1 MNKKLFRS
9 NKDKMLGGVA
19 GGLAEYFAI
28 DPTLVRIIFVV
39 SLFAGG
45 AGVLAYII
53 LWIVVPEEP
62 FAFASPNAGSGNMG
76 GTGSTV
82 GTEGTQG
89 TENTMENGTGS
100 SETGST
106 QPNYQQY
113 YQAMAEQK
121 HKRSSIFG
129 VVLVV
134 VGLLFL
140 LDNFIPRIHFGD
152 FWPLFLIAIGIGL
165 LLNARK

>member
-1 MNKKLFRS
+1 MNKKLYRS

-62 FAFASPNAGSGNMG
+62 YTFPSSGTQTN
-76 GTGSTV
+76 TEKDEES
-82 GTEGTQG
+82 GTEPDQTA
-89 TENTMENGTGS
+89 
-100 SETGST
+100 
-106 QPNYQQY
+106 QPDPEQY
-113 YQAMAEQK
+113 ARAMAEQK
-121 HKRSSIFG
+121 HKRSSILG
-129 VVLVV
+129 VILVII
-134 VGLLFL
+134 GLLFL

-152 FWPLFLIAIGIGL
+152 FWPLVLVALGVGF

>member
-1 MNKKLFRS
+1 MNKKLYRS

-62 FAFASPNAGSGNMG
+62 YAFAAPNAGTGNAA
-76 GTGSTV
+76 GTEADP
-82 GTEGTQG
+82 GTEGNTG
-89 TENTMENGTGS
+89 TESGS
-100 SETGST
+100 SEEGNP
-106 QPNYQQY
+106 QPNYEQY
-113 YQAMAEQK
+113 QQAMAEQR

-129 VVLVV
+129 VILVV

-152 FWPLFLIAIGIGL
+152 FWPLLLVAIGIGL

>member
-1 MNKKLFRS
+1 MNKKLYRS

-62 FAFASPNAGSGNMG
+62 YVFA
-76 GTGSTV
+76 GTPAQ
-82 GTEGTQG
+82 TETKIKD
-89 TENTMENGTGS
+89 
-100 SETGST
+100 ETGP
-106 QPNYQQY
+106 QPDSPSQTNQQQY
-113 YQAMAEQK
+113 VQAMAVQK
-121 HKRSSIFG
+121 HKRSSILG
-129 VVLVV
+129 IVLIVI
-134 VGLLFL
+134 GLLFL

-152 FWPLFLIAIGIGL
+152 FWPLLLVAIGIGL

>member
-1 MNKKLFRS
+1 
-9 NKDKMLGGVA
+9 MLGGVA

-62 FAFASPNAGSGNMG
+62 YAFAAPNASAGNAA
-76 GTGSTV
+76 
-82 GTEGTQG
+82 GTETTSDTEGNTG
-89 TENTMENGTGS
+89 TESGS
-100 SETGST
+100 SQENA

-113 YQAMAEQK
+113 QQAMAEQK

-129 VVLVV
+129 VILVV

-152 FWPLFLIAIGIGL
+152 FWPLLLVAIGIGL

>member
-1 MNKKLFRS
+1 MNKKLYRS

-62 FAFASPNAGSGNMG
+62 YAFATPNPQPQD
-76 GTGSTV
+76 TV
-82 GTEGTQG
+82 NEEG
-89 TENTMENGTGS
+89 GS
-100 SETGST
+100 SPVDPA
-106 QPNYQQY
+106 QPGQYQKY

-129 VVLVV
+129 VVLVII
-134 VGLLFL
+134 GLLFL

-152 FWPLFLIAIGIGL
+152 FWPLLLVALGIGM

>member
-1 MNKKLFRS
+1 MNKKLYRS

-53 LWIVVPEEP
+53 LWMVVPEEP
-62 FAFASPNAGSGNMG
+62 FAFASPNAGAGSTPGTENIPGNESGT
-76 GTGSTV
+76 GTGSPD
-82 GTEGTQG
+82 E
-89 TENTMENGTGS
+89 EK
-100 SETGST
+100 T
-106 QPNYQQY
+106 QPGYNKY

-129 VVLVV
+129 VVLVA

-152 FWPLFLIAIGIGL
+152 FWPLLLVAVGVGL

>member
-1 MNKKLFRS
+1 MNKKLYRS
-9 NKDKMLGGVA
+9 NKEKMLGGVA
-19 GGLAEYFAI
+19 GGLAEYFSI

-62 FAFASPNAGSGNMG
+62 FAFASPGSKNESSPGEE
-76 GTGSTV
+76 T
-82 GTEGTQG
+82 
-89 TENTMENGTGS
+89 S
-100 SETGST
+100 SEMKESE
-106 QPNYQQY
+106 QPDPQQY
-113 YQAMAEQK
+113 YRAMEEQK
-121 HKRSSIFG
+121 HKRSSILGFI
-129 VVLVV
+129 LIV

-152 FWPLFLIAIGIGL
+152 FWPLVLVAIGVGL

>member
-1 MNKKLFRS
+1 MNKKLYRS

-19 GGLAEYFAI
+19 GGLAEYFSI
-28 DPTLVRIIFVV
+28 DSTLVRIIFVV

-62 FAFASPNAGSGNMG
+62 FAFTSPDLKNEPA
-76 GTGSTV
+76 
-82 GTEGTQG
+82 EGEET
-89 TENTMENGTGS
+89 S
-100 SETGST
+100 SEMKEGD
-106 QPNYQQY
+106 QPDPQKY
-113 YQAMAEQK
+113 YRAMEEQK
-121 HKRSSIFG
+121 HKRNSILG
-129 VVLVV
+129 VILVV
-134 VGLLFL
+134 IGLLFL

-152 FWPLFLIAIGIGL
+152 FWPLVLVAIGVGL

>member
-1 MNKKLFRS
+1 MNKKLYRS

-39 SLFAGG
+39 SLFVGG
-45 AGVLAYII
+45 AGILAYII

-62 FAFASPNAGSGNMG
+62 FAFATPNAQ
-76 GTGSTV
+76 
-82 GTEGTQG
+82 TESKAG
-89 TENTMENGTGS
+89 E
-100 SETGST
+100 ETGSIT
-106 QPNYQQY
+106 GETAIPNQQQY
-113 YQAMAEQK
+113 YQAMTEQK
-121 HKRSSIFG
+121 HKRSSVLGII
-129 VVLVV
+129 LVV
-134 VGLLFL
+134 IGLLFL

-152 FWPLFLIAIGIGL
+152 FWPLLLVAIGVGL

>member
-19 GGLAEYFAI
+19 GGLAEYFSI

-45 AGVLAYII
+45 AGILAYII

-62 FAFASPNAGSGNMG
+62 FAFAASNAGTGNTQQTESTPG
-76 GTGSTV
+76 TGDTTGTGS
-82 GTEGTQG
+82 
-89 TENTMENGTGS
+89 GS
-100 SETGST
+100 AEEDKA
-106 QPNYQQY
+106 QPDYQQY
-113 YQAMAEQK
+113 YRAMAEQK
-121 HKRSSIFG
+121 HKRSSVFG
-129 VVLVV
+129 VILVA

-152 FWPLFLIAIGIGL
+152 FWPLLLVAVGVGL

>member
-9 NKDKMLGGVA
+9 YKDKMLAGVA

-45 AGVLAYII
+45 AGVVAYII

-62 FAFASPNAGSGNMG
+62 YAFATPGPQTDTKSGEESGSIPDD
-76 GTGSTV
+76 TV
-82 GTEGTQG
+82 RPTQ
-89 TENTMENGTGS
+89 
-100 SETGST
+100 
-106 QPNYQQY
+106 QQY
-113 YQAMAEQK
+113 YQAMTEQK
-121 HKRSSIFG
+121 HKRSSILG
-129 VVLVV
+129 IILVV
-134 VGLLFL
+134 IGLLFL

-152 FWPLFLIAIGIGL
+152 FWPLLLVAVGVGL

>member
-1 MNKKLFRS
+1 MNKKLYRS
-9 NKDKMLGGVA
+9 NRDKMLGGVA

-62 FAFASPNAGSGNMG
+62 YAFASPNAGSGG
-76 GTGSTV
+76 IPGTESKP
-82 GTEGTQG
+82 GTEGNPETAG
-89 TENTMENGTGS
+89 TESGS
-100 SETGST
+100 QGEESA
-106 QPNYQQY
+106 QPDYQKY

-129 VVLVV
+129 VVLVG

-140 LDNFIPRIHFGD
+140 LDNFVPRIHFGD
-152 FWPLFLIAIGIGL
+152 FWPLLLVAVGVGL

>member
-1 MNKKLFRS
+1 MNKKLYRS

-19 GGLAEYFAI
+19 GGLADYFSI

-62 FAFASPNAGSGNMG
+62 YAFATPNAGMGDTGTTENASGAESS
-76 GTGSTV
+76 GTGT
-82 GTEGTQG
+82 GAHEEGGAQ
-89 TENTMENGTGS
+89 TG
-100 SETGST
+100 
-106 QPNYQQY
+106 YQRY

-121 HKRSSIFG
+121 QKRSSIFG
-129 VVLVV
+129 FILVA

-152 FWPLFLIAIGIGL
+152 FWPLLLVAVGVGL

>member
-1 MNKKLFRS
+1 MNKKLYRS

-19 GGLAEYFAI
+19 GGLADYFAI

-62 FAFASPNAGSGNMG
+62 YAFAASNA
-76 GTGSTV
+76 GTGSAG
-82 GTEGTQG
+82 GTETSAGTNE
-89 TENTMENGTGS
+89 TTGTGS
-100 SETGST
+100 AEEGKS
-106 QPNYQQY
+106 QPDYQQY

-152 FWPLFLIAIGIGL
+152 FWPLLLIAVGVGL

>member
-9 NKDKMLGGVA
+9 NKDKMLAGVA

-45 AGVLAYII
+45 AGVVAYII

-62 FAFASPNAGSGNMG
+62 FVFATPGQQAESK
-76 GTGSTV
+76 
-82 GTEGTQG
+82 
-89 TENTMENGTGS
+89 S
-100 SETGST
+100 SEESGSIPDDTARST
-106 QPNYQQY
+106 QQQY

-121 HKRSSIFG
+121 HKRSSVLGII
-129 VVLVV
+129 LVV

-152 FWPLFLIAIGIGL
+152 FWPLLFVAVGVGL

>member
-1 MNKKLFRS
+1 MNKKLYRS

-19 GGLAEYFAI
+19 GGLAEYFSI

-53 LWIVVPEEP
+53 LWIVVPEAP
-62 FAFASPNAGSGNMG
+62 FAFAAPNPQPQE
-76 GTGSTV
+76 TV
-82 GTEGTQG
+82 NE
-89 TENTMENGTGS
+89 ESGS
-100 SETGST
+100 SSAESA
-106 QPNYQQY
+106 QPGQYQQY
-113 YQAMAEQK
+113 YQAMADQK

-129 VVLVV
+129 IVLVA

-140 LDNFIPRIHFGD
+140 LDNFIPRIRFGD
-152 FWPLFLIAIGIGL
+152 FWPLLLVALGVGL

>member
-1 MNKKLFRS
+1 MNKKLYRS

-62 FAFASPNAGSGNMG
+62 YAFTKPASPS
-76 GTGSTV
+76 
-82 GTEGTQG
+82 
-89 TENTMENGTGS
+89 ENSQNEENGTTSG
-100 SETGST
+100 ETAQSG
-106 QPNYQQY
+106 QEQY
-113 YQAMAEQK
+113 KQAMAEQK
-121 HKRSSIFG
+121 HKRSS
-129 VVLVV
+129 VLGIILIII
-134 VGLLFL
+134 GLLFL

-152 FWPLFLIAIGIGL
+152 FWPLVLVAIGVGL

>member
-1 MNKKLFRS
+1 MTKKLYRS

-19 GGLAEYFAI
+19 GGLAEYFEI

-62 FAFASPNAGSGNMG
+62 YTFTKPASAA
-76 GTGSTV
+76 
-82 GTEGTQG
+82 
-89 TENTMENGTGS
+89 ENNQNEES
-100 SETGST
+100 SETSGET
-106 QPNYQQY
+106 AQPDNEEYN
-113 YQAMAEQK
+113 QAMTDQK
-121 HKRSSIFG
+121 HKRSS
-129 VVLVV
+129 VLGIILIII
-134 VGLLFL
+134 GLLFL

-152 FWPLFLIAIGIGL
+152 FWPLVLVAIGVGL

>member
-1 MNKKLFRS
+1 MNKKLYRS

-45 AGVLAYII
+45 AGILAYII

-62 FAFASPNAGSGNMG
+62 FAFAASSAGTGRTQETGSAPGTEDTMG
-76 GTGSTV
+76 TGTGSAD
-82 GTEGTQG
+82 EDKA
-89 TENTMENGTGS
+89 
-100 SETGST
+100 
-106 QPNYQQY
+106 QPDYQQY

-129 VVLVV
+129 VILVA

-152 FWPLFLIAIGIGL
+152 FWPLLLVAVGVGL

>member
-1 MNKKLFRS
+1 MNKKLYRS
-9 NKDKMLGGVA
+9 YKDKMLGGVA

-62 FAFASPNAGSGNMG
+62 YAFTAPNPQTGSKTNEEAGSPGE
-76 GTGSTV
+76 T
-82 GTEGTQG
+82 
-89 TENTMENGTGS
+89 
-100 SETGST
+100 SEPDTSEPDT
-106 QPNYQQY
+106 PEQPDQQQKY
-113 YQAMAEQK
+113 YQAMTEQK
-121 HKRSSIFG
+121 HKRSSILG
-129 VVLVV
+129 VILVV
-134 VGLLFL
+134 IGLLFL

-152 FWPLFLIAIGIGL
+152 FWPLLLVAIGIGL

>member
-1 MNKKLFRS
+1 MNKKLYRS

-62 FAFASPNAGSGNMG
+62 YVFAAPNAGAGNAA
-76 GTGSTV
+76 
-82 GTEGTQG
+82 GTETTSDTEVNTG
-89 TENTMENGTGS
+89 TESGS
-100 SETGST
+100 SQENA

-113 YQAMAEQK
+113 QQAMAEQK

-129 VVLVV
+129 VILVV

-152 FWPLFLIAIGIGL
+152 FWPLLLVAIGIGL

>member
-62 FAFASPNAGSGNMG
+62 FAFAASNAGTGTTGAPDSASGADDQA
-76 GTGSTV
+76 GTGT
-82 GTEGTQG
+82 GPADEGKA
-89 TENTMENGTGS
+89 
-100 SETGST
+100 

-129 VVLVV
+129 VVLVA

-152 FWPLFLIAIGIGL
+152 FWPLLLVAVGVGL

>member
-1 MNKKLFRS
+1 MNRKLFRS

-45 AGVLAYII
+45 AGILAYII

-62 FAFASPNAGSGNMG
+62 YAFATPNA
-76 GTGSTV
+76 
-82 GTEGTQG
+82 Q
-89 TENTMENGTGS
+89 TENKSHE
-100 SETGST
+100 ETGST
-106 QPNYQQY
+106 TDGTAHPSGQQQY
-113 YQAMAEQK
+113 YQAMTEQK
-121 HKRSSIFG
+121 HKRSSILG
-129 VVLVV
+129 VILVV

-152 FWPLFLIAIGIGL
+152 FWPLILVAVGVGL

>member
-1 MNKKLFRS
+1 MNKKLYRS
-9 NKDKMLGGVA
+9 YKDKMLGGVA

-62 FAFASPNAGSGNMG
+62 YAFATSDPQTGSRTSEEAGSAQ
-76 GTGSTV
+76 TTSAQD
-82 GTEGTQG
+82 TQAPDA
-89 TENTMENGTGS
+89 S
-100 SETGST
+100 D
-106 QPNYQQY
+106 QPNPQQKY
-113 YQAMAEQK
+113 YQAMTEQK
-121 HKRSSIFG
+121 HKRSSILG
-129 VVLVV
+129 VILVV
-134 VGLLFL
+134 IGLLFL

-152 FWPLFLIAIGIGL
+152 FWPLLLVAIGIGL

>member
-1 MNKKLFRS
+1 MNKKLYRS

-39 SLFAGG
+39 SLFVGG

-62 FAFASPNAGSGNMG
+62 FAFAAPKPQ
-76 GTGSTV
+76 T
-82 GTEGTQG
+82 
-89 TENTMENGTGS
+89 
-100 SETGST
+100 ETGTTETNPPESGKSA
-106 QPNYQQY
+106 QSYSQQY
-113 YQAMAEQK
+113 YQAMTEQK
-121 HKRSSIFG
+121 HRRSSILGFILI
-129 VVLVV
+129 VI
-134 VGLLFL
+134 GLLFL

-152 FWPLFLIAIGIGL
+152 FWPLILVAIGVGL